1 MSKFSG
7 AYAEELDESVNNGF
21 SDDCIGSVDEL
32 GHYAL
37 FTDYT
42 SEATGETIHA
52 ILYTNS
58 DGFVDSTLYDT
69 AVEARQDWKE
79 IEQQYTEYDCDCE
92 YCEQNNE
99 ED

>member
-7 AYAEELDESVNNGF
+7 TYAEELDESLGSGF

-58 DGFVDSTLYDT
+58 DGFVDATLYDT
-69 AVEARQDWKE
+69 KEEALKDWAG
-79 IEQQYTEYDCDCE
+79 IEEEYSQYDNDG
-92 YCEQNNE
+92 E
-99 ED
+99 EV

>member
-7 AYAEELDESVNNGF
+7 AYAEELDEMVNDGMA
-21 SDDCIGSVDEL
+21 DVTIGSVDEL
-32 GHYAL
+32 GRHYAK
-37 FTDYT
+37 FDGEEMTDGSKVY
-42 SEATGETIHA
+42 A

-69 AVEARQDWKE
+69 PEELEEAWTD
-79 IEQQYTEYDCDCE
+79 IEAEYDQYYDE
-92 YCEQNNE
+92 RANE

>member
-69 AVEARQDWKE
+69 KEEALSDWE
-79 IEQQYTEYDCDCE
+79 GIEEEYSQYD
-92 YCEQNNE
+92 NGE